1 MLCDRA
7 WRYDGLGQD
16 QRVGMAF
23 NSTNL
28 EHAVMSSPANSA
40 NVGPNPLFDIG
51 MNEVSAIL
59 RAENYVIKEG

>member
-1 MLCDRA
+1 
-7 WRYDGLGQD
+7 
-16 QRVGMAF
+16 MAF

-28 EHAVMSSPANSA
+28 ESGHVMRPRNSA

-51 MNEVSAIL
+51 MNEVCAIL